1 MGPIRSWGGAVLS
14 VIAGTLPAVPGY
26 TDQTTVC
33 LTVQAVSGDIGVEK
47 EAAVVVAHRPQVS
60 VRRAE
65 MIRAAA
71 RLFSERGYHGTSMQ
85 HLGDALGLQRGS
97 LYAHIGSKEEL
108 LFDVVDEGAEA
119 FLGRA
124 EAVLGLQALASVK
137 LRRLLVGHIETA
149 IEHLH
154 AATVFLNEWRYL
166 SDDRRAEIQAK
177 RDRYES
183 LVRDVI
189 AAGIAA
195 GEFRPDA
202 DVGFAARLVLSAGNW
217 TFAWYRPG
225 GELGPTE
232 IGERFAT
239 LVLKGLVTQ
248 PEESR

>member
-1 MGPIRSWGGAVLS
+1 M
-14 VIAGTLPAVPGY
+14 
-26 TDQTTVC
+26 
-33 LTVQAVSGDIGVEK
+33 
-47 EAAVVVAHRPQVS
+47 VVAERQQAS

-108 LFDVVDEGAEA
+108 LFEVVDEGAEA

-124 EAVLGLQALASVK
+124 EEISSLEALASVK
-137 LRRLLVGHIETA
+137 LRKLLVGHIETA

-166 SDDRRAEIQAK
+166 SEERRAEIQMK

-183 LVRDVI
+183 LVRKVI
-189 AAGIAA
+189 AEGIEE
-195 GEFRPDA
+195 GEFRTDA

-239 LVLKGLVTQ
+239 LVLQGLIAPT
-248 PEESR
+248 EERR